1 MLRALWFLIQVT
13 VIVLAAIW
21 LLERPGTVELTAFDY
36 SFTIQAGL
44 FLILFLVAAFAL
56 SLLVKLLMAIV
67 SLPGWIG
74 NWGKKRRKARA
85 MRQLTQG
92 YALLAAG
99 QADKALKLARR
110 IQSVLPEARAL
121 ALLLEAQANRV
132 MGNDA
137 SAATAYQQLM
147 KDKDAAFLGLKG
159 LLGQSISTGRT
170 EQALDY
176 AHKAVKMHPKAAWVV
191 KTLYD
196 LQITARDFDAAKHT
210 LKKAVKLGALTKVQA
225 ASDEVAML
233 MYQADKLEEAGRS
246 DEALRLIERAVKLD
260 PVFTPSVVAL
270 AQSLIARGKA
280 RKAQLLVETAWKSR
294 PHPALLDI
302 WDKLAPA
309 NTSRDMM
316 KRMRWYETLVSLN
329 ANSDLGQLAAARE
342 ALEHNLS
349 GEAQGYLARA
359 QTIRESAELYRLQLA
374 AERKA
379 SASDSTI
386 RALEDKLY
394 KAPPAPVWSCRK
406 TGIVYV
412 SWAPIARPHGSF
424 NTIEWGLPQVQG
436 AHKELSPGETLDD
449 PMMIGS
455 L

>member
-13 VIVLAAIW
+13 VVVLAAIW
-21 LLERPGTVELTAFDY
+21 LLERPGTVELTAFEY

-44 FLILFLVAAFAL
+44 FLILFIVSAFVL
-56 SLLVKLLMAIV
+56 SLLVKLLVAIV

-110 IQSVLPEARAL
+110 IQNILPEARAL
-121 ALLLEAQANRV
+121 ALLLEAQANRI

-176 AHKAVKMHPKAAWVV
+176 AHKAVKMHPKAGWVV

-196 LQITARDFDAAKHT
+196 LQITARDFEAATPT
-210 LKKAVKLGALTKVQA
+210 LKKAVKLGAITKEQA
-225 ASDEVAML
+225 VSDEIAML
-233 MYQADKLEEAGRS
+233 MYRADKLEETGRS

-260 PVFTPSVVAL
+260 STFAPSVVAL
-270 AQSLIARGKA
+270 AEAMIAKGKA
-280 RKAQLLVETAWKSR
+280 RKAQSLVETAWKSR
-294 PHPALLDI
+294 PHPALLEM
-302 WDKLAPA
+302 WDKLAPV

-316 KRMRWYETLVSLN
+316 KRMRWYEALVALN

-349 GEAQGYLARA
+349 GEAQGYLTRA

-379 SASDSTI
+379 GANDSAI

-394 KAPPAPVWSCRK
+394 KAPSAPVWSCRK
-406 TGIVYV
+406 TGIVYE

-424 NTIEWGLPQVQG
+424 NTIDWGVPKAQAV
-436 AHKELSPGETLDD
+436 HKELSPGDVLDD